1 MKKRARRIVATR
13 QFKILM
19 QIHKVFGL
27 IVHYFY
33 REEIKANE
41 EPFEKERALVATLI
55 VYCQKLDPNS
65 GPLNSGPPNSS
76 DPGSDENCSSKN
88 SSIEISDDSSRPAA
102 ALPEIE
108 NCTVYRKNDEDDIL
122 FAGVKKNM
130 NSNKKSAKPKKQKV
144 SSIFFCQIR
153 GW

>member
-1 MKKRARRIVATR
+1 
-13 QFKILM
+13 M
-19 QIHKVFGL
+19 QLHKDFCL
-27 IVHYFY
+27 IVYYFY

-55 VYCQKLDPNS
+55 VYCQKLDPNSGPPNS

-144 SSIFFCQIR
+144 SSIFL
-153 GW
+153 

>member
-1 MKKRARRIVATR
+1 
-13 QFKILM
+13 M
-19 QIHKVFGL
+19 QLYKYFSL

-65 GPLNSGPPNSS
+65 GPPNSS

-88 SSIEISDDSSRPAA
+88 SSIEISDDLSRPAA

-144 SSIFFCQIR
+144 SSIFFCQII

>member
-1 MKKRARRIVATR
+1 
-13 QFKILM
+13 M
-19 QIHKVFGL
+19 QVYKYFGL

-65 GPLNSGPPNSS
+65 GPPNSGPPNSGPPNSS

-144 SSIFFCQIR
+144 SSIFL
-153 GW
+153 

>member
-1 MKKRARRIVATR
+1 M
-13 QFKILM
+13 
-19 QIHKVFGL
+19 
-27 IVHYFY
+27 
-33 REEIKANE
+33 
-41 EPFEKERALVATLI
+41 ATLI

-65 GPLNSGPPNSS
+65 GPPNSGPPNSGPPNSS

-144 SSIFFCQIR
+144 SCIFCPVTLVSGQDNLQPSLLIVCI
-153 GW
+153 

>member
-1 MKKRARRIVATR
+1 M
-13 QFKILM
+13 
-19 QIHKVFGL
+19 
-27 IVHYFY
+27 
-33 REEIKANE
+33 
-41 EPFEKERALVATLI
+41 ATLI

-65 GPLNSGPPNSS
+65 GPLNSGSPNSGPPNSS

-88 SSIEISDDSSRPAA
+88 SSMEISDDSSRPAA
-102 ALPEIE
+102 ALPE

-144 SSIFFCQIR
+144 C
-153 GW
+153 

>member
-1 MKKRARRIVATR
+1 M
-13 QFKILM
+13 L
-19 QIHKVFGL
+19 L
-27 IVHYFY
+27 
-33 REEIKANE
+33 
-41 EPFEKERALVATLI
+41 ALS
-55 VYCQKLDPNS
+55 DPNS
-65 GPLNSGPPNSS
+65 GPSNSGLPNSS

-144 SSIFFCQIR
+144 SSIFL
-153 GW
+153 